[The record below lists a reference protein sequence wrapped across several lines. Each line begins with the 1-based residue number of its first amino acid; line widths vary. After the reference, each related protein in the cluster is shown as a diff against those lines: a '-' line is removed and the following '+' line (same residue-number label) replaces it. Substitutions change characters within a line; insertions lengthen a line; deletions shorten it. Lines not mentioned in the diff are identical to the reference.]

1 MCLLQF
7 LFCHD
12 AILNSLCIIC
22 KTNLVVGRI
31 FFLEL
36 IFISNS
42 LKVFLICFCDVLKTL
57 GVIKNLSESIYT
69 NLLNDKADGVSSV
82 LDSQPKVSR
91 LWIGFKH
98 GYDII
103 CILPQTIVFAF
114 HSVEFVIVF
123 AQCSVEIIV

>member
-1 MCLLQF
+1 MRLLQF

-12 AILNSLCIIC
+12 TILNSLCIIG
-22 KTNLVVGRI
+22 KTNLVVRSI

-36 IFISNS
+36 VLVSNS

-57 GVIKNLSESIYT
+57 GVIKNFPESIYT
-69 NLLNDKADGVSSV
+69 NLLNDKTDWVSSV
-82 LDSQPKVSR
+82 LDRQPKVSR
-91 LWIGFKH
+91 LRIGFKH

-103 CILPQTIVFAF
+103 CILPKTIVFAF
-114 HSVEFVIVF
+114 HPVEFVIVF